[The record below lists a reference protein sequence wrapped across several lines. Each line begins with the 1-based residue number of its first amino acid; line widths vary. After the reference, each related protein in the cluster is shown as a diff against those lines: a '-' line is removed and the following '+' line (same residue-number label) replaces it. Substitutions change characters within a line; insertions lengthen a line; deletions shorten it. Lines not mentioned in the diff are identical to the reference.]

1 MAKKLLKWSLRSQAD
16 RLNITEYYAQEA
28 SPFVADEAF
37 FAIKQAALAIAAN
50 PMAYR
55 EGVRPNTREYVMRRF
70 PYTLIFRI
78 SGETVTIVRVMH
90 QAAKYFN

>member
-1 MAKKLLKWSLRSQAD
+1 MAKKQLKWSIRSQAD

-28 SPFVADEAF
+28 SPFVADAAF
-37 FAIKQAALAIAAN
+37 SAIKQAAQSIIAS

-70 PYTLIFRI
+70 PYTLIYRI
-78 SGETVTIVRVMH
+78 SGEIVTIVRVMH